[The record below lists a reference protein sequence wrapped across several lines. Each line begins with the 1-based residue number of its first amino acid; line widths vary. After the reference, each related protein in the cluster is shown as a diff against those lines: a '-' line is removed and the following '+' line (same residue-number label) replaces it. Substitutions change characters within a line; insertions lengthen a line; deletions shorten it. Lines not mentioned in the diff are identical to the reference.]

1 MTPRELLV
9 IDEEPMLCKA
19 LGSLFTEKGFHV
31 TTAGTARDALD
42 RAGAMKADVVLLD
55 LSLPDGSGLDV
66 LSTLKARFPSLRI
79 VVISGIADE
88 PMIREAMQRGASD
101 YLAKPFDFDRC
112 FYVSVGLETVDLSS
126 AKPEPEALARLDA
139 GVAAQQRVLP
149 LRWDGASL
157 HAPVPPP
164 LDTEPLDALRAQLGC
179 PVTPV
184 AVIAGDLEQAIRRCY
199 ANGDGH
205 GTTAASTKPA
215 CPPPP
220 PPPGAGGTP

>member
-9 IDEEPMLCKA
+9 IDDEPMLCKA

-66 LSTLKARFPSLRI
+66 LSTLKARFPSLRV
-79 VVISGIADE
+79 VVISCIADE
-88 PMIREAMQRGASD
+88 PMIREAMQRGASE

-126 AKPEPEALARLDA
+126 AKPEPERPAPPAA
-139 GVAAQQRVLP
+139 GVAGGGAALP
-149 LRWDGASL
+149 GGGGGAAL
-157 HAPVPPP
+157 PGAVPDP
-164 LDTEPLDALRAQLGC
+164 LDTETLDALRAQL
-179 PVTPV
+179 
-184 AVIAGDLEQAIRRCY
+184 
-199 ANGDGH
+199 
-205 GTTAASTKPA
+205 
-215 CPPPP
+215 
-220 PPPGAGGTP
+220 